1 MNIMC
6 LRQTHAEFRYADA
19 PGGVPEKLGL
29 VGLRIPRCWRPR
41 VSNLAAVAVI
51 QGLNWVMLRFRGVI
65 QVDGGIIAVRVGQP
79 SRSGSKYWRSEDPR
93 PLAPTHAAKAKKF
106 EMPGWSQGYSGVAG
120 EGTRR
125 FRRTGT
131 VREALQGSLLTGG
144 CRTVMLRCQRRTELN
159 SDTPRSAGWW
169 S

>member
-79 SRSGSKYWRSEDPR
+79 RCRVGRKDIPEWRVKER
-93 PLAPTHAAKAKKF
+93 
-106 EMPGWSQGYSGVAG
+106 GGSGVLEPFG
-120 EGTRR
+120 K
-125 FRRTGT
+125 
-131 VREALQGSLLTGG
+131 L
-144 CRTVMLRCQRRTELN
+144 CRDPCSPADVGR
-159 SDTPRSAGWW
+159 
-169 S
+169 